1 MTVKVQCSSSLAH
14 FCVATHLCSLVLDCS
29 IINTEMD
36 QNQEWLFPGHYT
48 RNYKLK
54 SVTHPDVAQAAL
66 PLVKLSPANSVM
78 RADGSPAGL
87 CLLVTCLRSAQ
98 TSSARFKLC
107 VVFFSVF
114 CCSRSGSLQELHCIF
129 GFSVGILEAE
139 KEVKLT
145 MISHYASN
153 LFCWSLL
160 SHADT

>member
-1 MTVKVQCSSSLAH
+1 MTVKVQCSISLAP

-29 IINTEMD
+29 TINTEMD

-54 SVTHPDVAQAAL
+54 SVTQPDVAQAAL
-66 PLVKLSPANSVM
+66 PLVKLGPASSVM

-98 TSSARFKLC
+98 TSSARLKLC
-107 VVFFSVF
+107 VVFTVF
-114 CCSRSGSLQELHCIF
+114 CCSRSGSLKELHCIF
-129 GFSVGILEAE
+129 GFSVGKFEAE

-153 LFCWSLL
+153 LFCRSLL